1 MNPPSL
7 PNDPN
12 LLEMVL
18 QPLLEDFQHWFT
30 RSRSLLESEQLD
42 FLGETEQQALLDR
55 VLAAQRE
62 VSTTQSL
69 FSAMGAQVG
78 VSMATILPWHQL
90 VTECWQVSIRYR
102 QEQTNAGPSGDR
114 PNQSLDTE

>member
-1 MNPPSL
+1 MTDRTDPTPRSETGPHTHPMRDWLSL
-7 PNDPN
+7 ELMIPAQTP
-12 LLEMVL
+12 
-18 QPLLEDFQHWFT
+18 
-30 RSRSLLESEQLD
+30 
-42 FLGETEQQALLDR
+42 LLDR